1 MVGLSGLYSSIR
13 GDLEAVQ
20 AAFRAELVSDQPFIQ
35 QLFEHTEQYHG
46 KLIRPALLLL
56 CAQACGGVRSAHHVL
71 GAVVEMVHIATLVHD
86 DVLDHADLR
95 RRSATVNRLCGNE
108 RAVLLGDVLF
118 SHAYH
123 LCAGL
128 ESQLAARVIGAT
140 AVTLCEGEMMQVVN
154 RGNFALSE
162 AAYLDIIERK
172 TGSLIGASA
181 LLGARYAGADEARAR
196 AFREF
201 GLNLGIAF
209 QIADDLLD
217 VTGSEARVGKSVGR
231 DVETGKLTLPLI
243 HYLREQDSAARAEML
258 ALLGG
263 EAADRDRRIAERLAD
278 SDSLAYATDMAAAY
292 VQRALAGLTDLPASD
307 GLASLRAMA
316 AFVID
321 RDH

>member
-13 GDLEAVQ
+13 ADLEAVQ

-56 CAQACGGVRSAHHVL
+56 CAQACGGVRPAHAVL

-140 AVTLCEGEMMQVVN
+140 AVTLCEGEMMQVAN

-196 AFREF
+196 AFRAF

-217 VTGSEARVGKSVGR
+217 VTGNEARVGKSVGR

-243 HYLREQDSAARAEML
+243 HYLREQDAAARAEML

-263 EAADRDRRIAERLAD
+263 QAEDRDRRIAERLAD
-278 SDSLAYATDMAAAY
+278 SDSLAYATDTAAAY
-292 VQRALAGLTDLPASD
+292 VQRGLAGLADLPASD